1 MLLAGA
7 ISFVVTEAG
16 QPEFGV
22 KGRGCSVTKLHRRK
36 RERLG
41 IQQWLLQTQP
51 SVQTFCFKID
61 LERNITIGLGQ
72 AIVENSVWSFFEL
85 RDLGR
90 LELKRKSLENKIGI
104 IELMF
109 MKLSRF
115 SSAV

>member
-1 MLLAGA
+1 M
-7 ISFVVTEAG
+7 VTEVG

-22 KGRGCSVTKLHRRK
+22 KGRGCSVTNLHRRK

-41 IQQWLLQTQP
+41 IQQWLLQTEP
-51 SVQTFCFKID
+51 SVQTFCFKIG
-61 LERNITIGLGQ
+61 LEQNITIGLGQ
-72 AIVENSVWSFFEL
+72 AIAENYFWSFFEL

-90 LELKRKSLENKIGI
+90 LELKMKSLENKIGI

-115 SSAV
+115 SSTV